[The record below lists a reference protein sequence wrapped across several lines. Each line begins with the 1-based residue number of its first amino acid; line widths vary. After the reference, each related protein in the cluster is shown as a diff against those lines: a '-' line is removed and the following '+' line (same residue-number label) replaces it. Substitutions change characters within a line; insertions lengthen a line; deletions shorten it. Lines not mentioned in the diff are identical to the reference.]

1 MKVTWILIILCLNS
15 FISLF
20 NGRQGM
26 YKHKTL
32 DVFKVADLSFWE
44 SVIFFINLFYS
55 RYSILSHSNTLN
67 YNVIIDQILKE
78 KDKISS
84 TVSGNFLLLIFKQS
98 FIRLPQSHL
107 SCFNSDILNTLLAC
121 WYKQMQCNLQATYIA
136 DNYDEWDC
144 LSLYWF

>member
-1 MKVTWILIILCLNS
+1 MKVAWILIILCLNS

-20 NGRQGM
+20 KGWRGM

-32 DVFKVADLSFWE
+32 DVLKVADLSFWE
-44 SVIFFINLFYS
+44 FINLF
-55 RYSILSHSNTLN
+55 YSILSHSNILN

-78 KDKISS
+78 KDEISS
-84 TVSGNFLLLIFKQS
+84 TVSENFLLLIVKQS
-98 FIRLPQSHL
+98 FKRLTHSYL
-107 SCFNSDILNTLLAC
+107 SCFNSDILKTLLTC